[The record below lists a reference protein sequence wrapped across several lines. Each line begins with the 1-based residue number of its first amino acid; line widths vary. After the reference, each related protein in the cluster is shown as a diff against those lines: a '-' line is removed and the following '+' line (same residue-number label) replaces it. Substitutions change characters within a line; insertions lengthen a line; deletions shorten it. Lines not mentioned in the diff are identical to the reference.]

1 MTKQTAALL
10 LVKDLSIP
18 IAQAVEQTDGEEGG
32 GEEVVIDVYYDTV
45 VEDGEW
51 CVAAADGGG
60 WLDDGRG

>member
-45 VEDGEW
+45 VEDGE
-51 CVAAADGGG
+51 
-60 WLDDGRG
+60 